1 MKELIMTNHEYEQY
15 EKWKEKEEKF
25 SKMKENGELF
35 YIDLPPIQANR
46 DVCVTC
52 PNNKP
57 GQFNMC
63 HCTLPHMNT
72 IT

>member
-1 MKELIMTNHEYEQY
+1 MREIVMSDSEYEKYKQ
-15 EKWKEKEEKF
+15 WKEKEEKF

-35 YIDLPPIQANR
+35 YIDLPPITNR

-52 PNNKP
+52 PNNKL
-57 GQFNMC
+57 GQYNVC
-63 HCTLPHMNT
+63 NCTLPHMNR